1 MKKKSKDNKM
11 VHSTELNGKL
21 INLFQN
27 IKASAINLIL
37 HVVAGI
43 ILLGFA
49 YLIIYAMI
57 LASR

>member
-11 VHSTELNGKL
+11 VHSTELNGKFT
-21 INLFQN
+21 NLFQN
-27 IKASAINLIL
+27 IKASTISLAL
-37 HVVAGI
+37 HIFFGI
-43 ILLGFA
+43 VLFGFA

>member
-1 MKKKSKDNKM
+1 MEKKQKNKM
-11 VHSTELNGKL
+11 IHSTELNGKL

-27 IKASAINLIL
+27 IKASTISLAL
-37 HVVAGI
+37 HIFFGI
-43 ILLGFA
+43 VLFGFA